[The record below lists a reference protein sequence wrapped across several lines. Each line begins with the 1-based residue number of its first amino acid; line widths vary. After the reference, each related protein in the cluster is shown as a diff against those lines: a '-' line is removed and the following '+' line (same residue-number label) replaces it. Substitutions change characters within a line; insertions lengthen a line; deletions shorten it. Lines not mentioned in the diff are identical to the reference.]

1 MAVEITVPD
10 GMKVVLVSSTTGEPK
25 VETPIRK
32 FPRSSLYTLSDKIIW
47 RNIAKFPVQFTLQA
61 ALSKLRGLQD
71 FRLPSFEELCDIV
84 IRGEPEEVPY
94 GRYWTDRLTLLV
106 IRDKMRNKMYEVSEI
121 EEYDES
127 LNKVL
132 STEGAGLFLI
142 RR

>member
-1 MAVEITVPD
+1 MQ
-10 GMKVVLVSSTTGEPK
+10 S
-25 VETPIRK
+25 
-32 FPRSSLYTLSDKIIW
+32 
-47 RNIAKFPVQFTLQA
+47 